1 MFHGSKSGP
10 IVAPSMLRRPVDD
23 GLTARRSA
31 NSGNGLQALRKQA
44 YGTKNVVTF
53 NRDHIIGGPARIG
66 QRDLP
71 VWRIA
76 LTQNATKGDG
86 GSLHRPGV
94 GAAVHHE
101 S

>member
-10 IVAPSMLRRPVDD
+10 IVAPSMLRGPVDD
-23 GLTARRSA
+23 RLVSGPSV
-31 NSGNGLQALRKQA
+31 NSGNGLQTLRKQA
-44 YGTKNVVTF
+44 YGTKDVVTL
-53 NRDHIIGGPARIG
+53 NRDDIIGGPARLA